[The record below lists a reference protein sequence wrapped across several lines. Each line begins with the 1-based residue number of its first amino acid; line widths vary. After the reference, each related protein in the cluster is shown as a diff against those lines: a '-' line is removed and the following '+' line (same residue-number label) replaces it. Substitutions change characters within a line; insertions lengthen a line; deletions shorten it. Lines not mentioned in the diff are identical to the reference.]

1 MSRLSELKK
10 QYPELNVS
18 IFDIIEQ
25 IDTTNTYKYA
35 PLLCKIFGEKFKEV
49 TRTEKKWIDKLKI
62 KMENLG
68 FDLSN
73 TSDSKIYSMHW
84 MMDSYPHEFYEVTRE
99 FIDRMENNKI
109 QNKDLSTYSGLE
121 NLRSA
126 ISLSTLK
133 DIEKDLETQVSKEYE
148 DDKWLIVRPLTFQS
162 SKKYGSGTK
171 WCTTS
176 TTEKGHFERYW
187 RKGILIYFINKETGY
202 KFAAF
207 KDVDT
212 EISFWNSGDQ
222 RIDSIQLKVDS
233 YLYPIIREA
242 LSSNLTNKELCTQE
256 LIDIVEKECYSDYDE
271 ESPEL
276 SAPIH
281 IELDVTVP
289 N

>member
-1 MSRLSELKK
+1 MSRLTELKK

-25 IDTTNTYKYA
+25 IDTTSTYKYA
-35 PLLCKIFGEKFKEV
+35 PLLCKIFGEKFKEI
-49 TRTEKKWIDKLKI
+49 TRNEKKWINQLKI

-84 MMDSYPHEFYEVTRE
+84 MMDGYPHEFYEVTRE

-109 QNKDLSTYSGLE
+109 QNKDLSTYSGVE
-121 NLRSA
+121 TMRAA
-126 ISLSTLK
+126 ISLSNLK
-133 DIEKDLETQVSKEYE
+133 DVEKDLETQVIKEYE
-148 DDKWLIVRPLTFQS
+148 DDKWLVVRPLTFQS
-162 SKKYGSGTK
+162 SKKYGSGTR

-176 TTEKGHFERYW
+176 TSEKSHFERYW

-207 KDVDT
+207 KEGLEN
-212 EISFWNSGDQ
+212 EISFWNSEDQ
-222 RIDSIQLKVDS
+222 RIDSIQLNVDS
-233 YLYPIIREA
+233 YLYPTIKEV

-256 LIDIVEKECYSDYDE
+256 LIKSVEKECFLSDE
-271 ESPEL
+271 KE
-276 SAPIH
+276 
-281 IELDVTVP
+281 IELEEVEEVEEHIILR

>member
-25 IDTTNTYKYA
+25 IDTTNTYKYT

-49 TRTEKKWIDKLKI
+49 VRLEKKWIDELKK
-62 KMENLG
+62 KMENMG

-73 TSDSKIYSMHW
+73 LSDATIYSMNW
-84 MMDSYPHEFYEVTRE
+84 MVESYPYEFYEVTRE

-109 QNKDLSTYSGLE
+109 ENKDLSTYSGLE

-133 DIEKDLETQVSKEYE
+133 DIEKDLESQVSKEYE
-148 DDKWLIVRPLTFQS
+148 DDKWIVVRPLTFQS

-176 TTEKGHFERYW
+176 TSEKGHFERYW

-212 EISFWNSGDQ
+212 EISFWNSADH
-222 RIDSIQLKVDS
+222 RIDSIQLNVDS
-233 YLYPIIREA
+233 YLYPIIREV

-256 LIDIVEKECYSDYDE
+256 LIDIVEKECYSNYDMVGE
-271 ESPEL
+271 EL
-276 SAPIH
+276 SVEPDVMAP
-281 IELDVTVP
+281 